1 MSLDNFRQAVESP
14 KSWNSM
20 GRICQKCIS
29 SAKKLYTEDLSNITF
44 NYLCDN
50 LPNSLCHF
58 WNHKSF
64 SPKQLLYINLTQ
76 SLHTLDENISQTPR
90 HFRRW
95 GGLCAHT
102 RKKKKLVNSH
112 WLKSNLKQCIG
123 QSIQLEIRWFTW
135 LFNKLDILQLERT
148 SRNNHQQ
155 LASQI
160 KVGLQPFIGS
170 ACRGSPPAT
179 NGAQTTQTLV
189 GDILFH

>member
-76 SLHTLDENISQTPR
+76 SLHTFDENISQTSKP
-90 HFRRW
+90 HGIFAA
-95 GGLCAHT
+95 GGAFVPT
-102 RKKKKLVNSH
+102 QEKKTKK
-112 WLKSNLKQCIG
+112 
-123 QSIQLEIRWFTW
+123 
-135 LFNKLDILQLERT
+135 T
-148 SRNNHQQ
+148 S
-155 LASQI
+155 
-160 KVGLQPFIGS
+160 
-170 ACRGSPPAT
+170 
-179 NGAQTTQTLV
+179 
-189 GDILFH
+189 